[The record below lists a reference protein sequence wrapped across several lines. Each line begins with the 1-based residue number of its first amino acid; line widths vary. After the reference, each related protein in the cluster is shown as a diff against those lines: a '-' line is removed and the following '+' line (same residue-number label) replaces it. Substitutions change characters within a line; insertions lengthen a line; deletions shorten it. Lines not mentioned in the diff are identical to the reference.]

1 MVPMAHV
8 ELLGQGRQITYAR
21 SNVTMPSKSL
31 SRSFQKVEVQKDFWK
46 QARALVDKNEPARI
60 VYFLGAILHAGPARA
75 YALQLGLYPY
85 LEETYKKYGIYSQNM
100 VPFIL
105 EFWRKSLDAEPYF
118 FKQPGL
124 LKKKLAEIEQSDGTR
139 KEKLILLELS
149 WSLATRPNAE
159 TQQWLHKT

>member
-1 MVPMAHV
+1 
-8 ELLGQGRQITYAR
+8 
-21 SNVTMPSKSL
+21 
-31 SRSFQKVEVQKDFWK
+31 
-46 QARALVDKNEPARI
+46 
-60 VYFLGAILHAGPARA
+60 
-75 YALQLGLYPY
+75 LGLYPY